1 LKLFLFAIIFTPLLF
16 TQPAFGQYFDTP
28 GFVNRFPVETGGY
41 IFEVQTV
48 SSFAIP
54 DYQFSSEEKRLSF
67 IISTSV
73 SNNLAEIQI
82 PKNLI
87 NGNFTFYLND
97 QEIFADVK
105 TNEKISFIT
114 IEFPGKGLHKLDIIG
129 TTYLPE
135 FSEIAPLV
143 LATSLLGILL
153 VTRKR
158 FSNFAQ
164 LFFKQ

>member
-1 LKLFLFAIIFTPLLF
+1 MKPFLFVIIFTSLLF
-16 TQPAFGQYFDTP
+16 AQSAFGQFFDTP
-28 GFVNRFPVETGGY
+28 GLVNRLPVETGGY
-41 IFEVQTV
+41 IFEVITV
-48 SSFAIP
+48 SSFDIP
-54 DYQFSSEEKRLSF
+54 DYQFSSEEKRLSLN
-67 IISTSV
+67 ITSNV

-87 NGNFTFYLND
+87 NGNFTFYLNG

-135 FSEIAPLV
+135 FSEIAQLV
-143 LATSLLGILL
+143 LATSLIGIVFL
-153 VTRKR
+153 KK
-158 FSNFAQ
+158 FG
-164 LFFKQ
+164 KKIIH

>member
-1 LKLFLFAIIFTPLLF
+1 MKSFLFVIIFTSLLF
-16 TQPAFGQYFDTP
+16 VQPTFGQFFDTP
-28 GFVNRFPVETGGY
+28 GFVNRFPIETGGY

-48 SSFAIP
+48 SSFDMA

-67 IISTSV
+67 IFSSSV

-87 NGNFTFYLND
+87 NGNFTFYLNG
-97 QEIFADVK
+97 QEIFPDVK

-114 IEFPGKGLHKLDIIG
+114 IEFPGKGLHTLDIIG

-135 FSEIAPLV
+135 FSEIAQLV
-143 LATSLLGILL
+143 LATSLIGILFL
-153 VTRKR
+153 K
-158 FSNFAQ
+158 
-164 LFFKQ
+164 KIKKKIIH

>member
-1 LKLFLFAIIFTPLLF
+1 MKPFLFVIIFTSLLLS
-16 TQPAFGQYFDTP
+16 PSAFGQYFDTP
-28 GFVNRFPVETGGY
+28 GLVNRLPVETGGY
-41 IFEVQTV
+41 IFEVIIV
-48 SSFAIP
+48 SSFDVP
-54 DYQFSSEEKRLSF
+54 DYQFSSEEKRLSL

-87 NGNFTFYLND
+87 NGNFTFYLNG
-97 QEIFADVK
+97 QEISADVK

-135 FSEIAPLV
+135 FSEIAQLV
-143 LATSLLGILL
+143 LATSLIGIVFLKKFGKNYSL
-153 VTRKR
+153 TKD
-158 FSNFAQ
+158 
-164 LFFKQ
+164 

>member
-1 LKLFLFAIIFTPLLF
+1 LKPFLFVIIFTSLLF
-16 TQPAFGQYFDTP
+16 AQSAFGQFFDTP
-28 GFVNRFPVETGGY
+28 GLVNRLPVETGGY
-41 IFEVQTV
+41 IFEVVTV
-48 SSFAIP
+48 SSFDIP
-54 DYQFSSEEKRLSF
+54 DYQFSSEEKRLSL
-67 IISTSV
+67 IISTGV

-87 NGNFTFYLND
+87 NGNFTFYLNG

-135 FSEIAPLV
+135 FSEIAQLV
-143 LATSLLGILL
+143 LVTSLIGIVFL
-153 VTRKR
+153 KK
-158 FSNFAQ
+158 FG
-164 LFFKQ
+164 KKIIH

>member
-1 LKLFLFAIIFTPLLF
+1 LKLFLFAIIFTSLLF
-16 TQPAFGQYFDTP
+16 IPPAFSQYFDTP
-28 GFVNRFPVETGGY
+28 GFVNRLPVETGGY

-48 SSFAIP
+48 TNFGIP

-67 IISTSV
+67 IISSSV

-135 FSEIAPLV
+135 FSEIAQLV
-143 LATSLLGILL
+143 LATSLIGIVFL
-153 VTRKR
+153 KK
-158 FSNFAQ
+158 
-164 LFFKQ
+164 FKKKIIH

>member
-1 LKLFLFAIIFTPLLF
+1 MKPILFAIIFTLLLF
-16 TQPAFGQYFDTP
+16 VQPAFGQFFDTP

-48 SSFAIP
+48 SNFDIP

-67 IISTSV
+67 IISSSV
-73 SNNLAEIQI
+73 SENLAEIQI

-87 NGNFTFYLND
+87 NGNFTFYLNGE
-97 QEIFADVK
+97 EILADVK
-105 TNEKISFIT
+105 TNEKISLIT
-114 IEFPGKGLHKLDIIG
+114 MEFPGKGLHKIDIIG

-143 LATSLLGILL
+143 LATSLIGIVFLKKFG
-153 VTRKR
+153 KR
-158 FSNFAQ
+158 IIH
-164 LFFKQ
+164 

>member
-1 LKLFLFAIIFTPLLF
+1 MKPILFAIIFTSLLF
-16 TQPAFGQYFDTP
+16 LQPTFGQFFDTP
-28 GFVNRFPVETGGY
+28 GFVNRFPIETGGY
-41 IFEVQTV
+41 VFEVQTT
-48 SSFAIP
+48 SNFDIP

-67 IISTSV
+67 IISSSV

-97 QEIFADVK
+97 EQVFADVK
-105 TNEKISFIT
+105 TNEQISLIT
-114 IEFPGKGLHKLDIIG
+114 MEFPGKGLHKLDIIG

-143 LATSLLGILL
+143 LAMSLIGIVFL
-153 VTRKR
+153 KK
-158 FSNFAQ
+158 
-164 LFFKQ
+164 FKKKLIH

>member
-1 LKLFLFAIIFTPLLF
+1 MNPISFAIIFTSLF
-16 TQPAFGQYFDTP
+16 LQPAFGQFFDTP

-41 IFEVQTV
+41 VFEVQTV
-48 SSFAIP
+48 SNFDIP

-67 IISTSV
+67 IISSSV

-97 QEIFADVK
+97 EEVFADVK
-105 TNEKISFIT
+105 TNEKISLIT
-114 IEFPGKGLHKLDIIG
+114 MEFPGKGLHKLDIIG

-143 LATSLLGILL
+143 LAMSLIGIVFL
-153 VTRKR
+153 KK
-158 FSNFAQ
+158 
-164 LFFKQ
+164 FKKKLIH

>member
-1 LKLFLFAIIFTPLLF
+1 LKSFLFVIIFISLLF
-16 TQPAFGQYFDTP
+16 VQPAFGQFFDTP
-28 GFVNRFPVETGGY
+28 GFVNRFPIETGGY

-48 SSFAIP
+48 SSFDMA

-67 IISTSV
+67 IFSSSV

-87 NGNFTFYLND
+87 NGNFTFYLNG
-97 QEIFADVK
+97 QEIFPDVK

-114 IEFPGKGLHKLDIIG
+114 MEFPGKGLYTLDIIG

-135 FSEIAPLV
+135 FSEIAPLI
-143 LATSLLGILL
+143 LATSLIGILFL
-153 VTRKR
+153 K
-158 FSNFAQ
+158 
-164 LFFKQ
+164 KIKKKIIH

>member
-1 LKLFLFAIIFTPLLF
+1 MKPFLFVIIFTSLLF
-16 TQPAFGQYFDTP
+16 VPSAFGQYFDTP
-28 GFVNRFPVETGGY
+28 GLVNRLPIETGGY
-41 IFEVQTV
+41 IFEVIIV
-48 SSFAIP
+48 SSFDIP
-54 DYQFSSEEKRLSF
+54 DYQFSSEEKRLSL

-87 NGNFTFYLND
+87 NGNFTFFLNG
-97 QEIFADVK
+97 QEISADVK

-135 FSEIAPLV
+135 FSEIAQLV
-143 LATSLLGILL
+143 LATSLIGILFL
-153 VTRKR
+153 NKFRK
-158 FSNFAQ
+158 
-164 LFFKQ
+164 KIIH

>member
-1 LKLFLFAIIFTPLLF
+1 MKSFLFVIIFTSLLF
-16 TQPAFGQYFDTP
+16 VQPTFGQFFDTP
-28 GFVNRFPVETGGY
+28 GFVNRFPIETGGY

-48 SSFAIP
+48 SSFDMA

-67 IISTSV
+67 IFSSSV

-87 NGNFTFYLND
+87 NGNFTFYLNG
-97 QEIFADVK
+97 QEIFPDVK

-114 IEFPGKGLHKLDIIG
+114 MEFSGKGLYTLDIIG

-135 FSEIAPLV
+135 FSEISQLI
-143 LATSLLGILL
+143 LATSLIGILFL
-153 VTRKR
+153 K
-158 FSNFAQ
+158 
-164 LFFKQ
+164 KIKKKIIH